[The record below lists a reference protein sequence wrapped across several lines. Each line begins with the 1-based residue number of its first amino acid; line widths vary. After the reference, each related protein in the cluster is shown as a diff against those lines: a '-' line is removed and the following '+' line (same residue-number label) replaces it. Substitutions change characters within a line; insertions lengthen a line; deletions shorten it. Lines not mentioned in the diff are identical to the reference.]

1 MTRKDFQNLAKL
13 RAVEAR
19 LLARSGKEEGA
30 YYFAGMAIE
39 CALKACIAKK
49 TKRHDFPPDKKQI
62 EKVYTHDL
70 AQLLRLAGL
79 EGDLDADAKNN
90 AVLGRN
96 WSTVKNWNNDSRYQT
111 SGLNGKDMHAA
122 SIGPDGVLTWIKRRW

>member
-1 MTRKDFQNLAKL
+1 M
-13 RAVEAR
+13 RAGEAR
-19 LLARSGKEEGA
+19 LLSRSGKEAGA
-30 YYFAGMAIE
+30 YYFAGLAIE

-62 EKVYTHDL
+62 EKVYVHDL
-70 AQLLRLAGL
+70 AKLLKQAGL

-96 WSTVKNWNNDSRYQT
+96 WSTVKNWTNDSRYQA
-111 SGLNGKDMHAA
+111 SGLHGKDMHAA
-122 SIGPDGVLTWIKRRW
+122 IIGPDGVLTWIKRRW